1 MPFNKELDMSRLL
14 DFLDELDQE
23 LSRKGRK
30 VTIVAVGGTAMTL
43 LNLKPSTID
52 VDFTIP
58 SEDYLSVDLALKI
71 LSPGFRVDMW
81 QDGAVFS
88 QFLPED
94 YLEKSIEIKTDMK
107 FLHLK
112 VLQPLD
118 IIVTKIGR
126 LNERDTQDIEVC
138 IKEFNISKT
147 QIAERAKHVELPGN
161 EDIYQENLEYVLNK
175 FF

>member
-1 MPFNKELDMSRLL
+1 MPLNKDLDKSRLF

-43 LNLKPSTID
+43 LNLKHSTID

-58 SEDYLSVDLALKI
+58 REDYSSVDSALKI

-94 YLEKSIEIKTDMK
+94 YLEKSVEIKTDMK
-107 FLHLK
+107 FLRLK
-112 VLQPLD
+112 ALHPLD
-118 IIVTKIGR
+118 ITVTKIGR
-126 LNERDTQDIEVC
+126 LNDRDLQDIEVC
-138 IKEFNISKT
+138 IKQFKISKT
-147 QIAERAKHVELPGN
+147 QIIERAKDVQIAGS
-161 EDIYQENLEYVLNK
+161 EDIYQENLKFVLK
-175 FF
+175 RFF

>member
-1 MPFNKELDMSRLL
+1 MPLNKELDMSRLF

-30 VTIVAVGGTAMTL
+30 VTIVAVGGNAMTL

-58 SEDYLSVDLALKI
+58 SEDYSSVDLALKI
-71 LSPGFRVDMW
+71 LSPGFSVDMW

-94 YLEKSIEIKTDMK
+94 YLEKSIEIKTDMN

-112 VLQPLD
+112 ALQPLD

-126 LNERDTQDIEVC
+126 LNERYTQDIEVC

-161 EDIYQENLEYVLNK
+161 EDIYQENLKYVLNK